1 MLDVIKQV
9 CIIRNSFGSGYSGRA
24 GSLKKLI
31 RTIDKLA
38 RQVKMVG
45 FFGLSGFAL
54 RDYGKTNCR
63 HGVDKLNRLCIIGRL
78 IEAPASTLFNN
89 SIKIICVGA
98 CDDCK

>member
-9 CIIRNSFGSGYSGRA
+9 CIIRSSFESGYSGRA
-24 GSLKKLI
+24 GGLKKLI

-54 RDYGKTNCR
+54 REHGKTNCR
-63 HGVDKLNRLCIIGRL
+63 HGVDKLNRLCIIG
-78 IEAPASTLFNN
+78 
-89 SIKIICVGA
+89 
-98 CDDCK
+98 